1 VQTTHTP
8 EKELAGL
15 STGSLKAELCTAP
28 DAFNVDFIGD
38 GKKLTD
44 IGFNSVQ
51 YGAYRL
57 VLGIQAA
64 TLTHIPLLVTDSL
77 HSGRTLDAS
86 YTTTTTVEPYT
97 RAPYGPTGQTQ
108 PYMAVSLGL
117 QPGEQ
122 IYGLGERFTPFVKN
136 GQSVDIWH
144 EDGGTDSPIGYKNIP
159 FYLSSKGYGVFVDS
173 TDLVSFEVQS
183 ERMDKVQV
191 AVRGEA
197 IRILVIH
204 GPSPKAI
211 LERYTAIL
219 GRPPIPPAWSFG
231 LWLTTSFTTMY
242 DESTVTTFVDG
253 LKKVCIQLK
262 TADMILT
269 AARSAISHY
278 LSSTSTASG

>member
-1 VQTTHTP
+1 VHI
-8 EKELAGL
+8 L
-15 STGSLKAELCTAP
+15 SSRASPAY
-28 DAFNVDFIGD
+28 I
-38 GKKLTD
+38 LTC
-44 IGFNSVQ
+44 G
-51 YGAYRL
+51 R
-57 VLGIQAA
+57 
-64 TLTHIPLLVTDSL
+64 LLVTDSL

-197 IRILVIH
+197 IRLLVIH

-253 LKKVCIQLK
+253 LKKVCLQLN
-262 TADMILT
+262 AAGMILT
-269 AARSAISHY
+269 AARSATSRS

>member
-1 VQTTHTP
+1 
-8 EKELAGL
+8 
-15 STGSLKAELCTAP
+15 
-28 DAFNVDFIGD
+28 
-38 GKKLTD
+38 
-44 IGFNSVQ
+44 
-51 YGAYRL
+51 
-57 VLGIQAA
+57 
-64 TLTHIPLLVTDSL
+64 
-77 HSGRTLDAS
+77 
-86 YTTTTTVEPYT
+86 
-97 RAPYGPTGQTQ
+97 
-108 PYMAVSLGL
+108 MAVSLGL

-253 LKKVCIQLK
+253 LKKVCLQLNAAG
-262 TADMILT
+262 TILT
-269 AARSAISHY
+269 AARSATSRS